1 MHREQRQ
8 KTRDL
13 LRARGI
19 QRALFAHPESVAWL
33 TGYAPPLDMGVNHFA
48 GGPALVWAEDGHF
61 TLLVQDGLAAHAGAF
76 DDEPDG
82 TLLTYRAYS
91 VDTPLDPTGH
101 EADVLRALADES
113 GGRSSLAVEL
123 DSITARLLHAAQ
135 SALPANTSL
144 VPCDGWLKP
153 LRMVKSSEE
162 IALMRATCALTDI
175 GHAAAR
181 ATVAPGMREID
192 VWMALQTAINQ
203 AAGHRVPLGNDC
215 TAGSRPFNIGAWPGD
230 VALRPNDSII
240 VDLSTRL
247 GSYWSD
253 SCMTY
258 YADGPTET
266 QAATHRF
273 IQSALDY
280 AISLVKPGAVAR
292 EIDAAVRAFVEAG
305 GYPVYP
311 HHTGHSVGVGP
322 HEEPRITPY
331 DQTVLQPGMIILLEP
346 GAYWPGQTGCRLEDA
361 LLVTADGCEI
371 LTRFDHTYPGQA

>member
-1 MHREQRQ
+1 MHREQRH

-13 LRARGI
+13 LHARGL

-33 TGYAPPLDMGVNHFA
+33 TGYAPPLDMGPHHFA

-61 TLLVQDGLAAHAGAF
+61 TLIVQDGLAGYAGAF
-76 DDEPDG
+76 ADEPDG
-82 TLLTYRAYS
+82 TLITYRAYS
-91 VDTPLDPTGH
+91 VETPLNPAGH
-101 EADVLRALADES
+101 EAEVLRALAQET
-113 GGRSSLAVEL
+113 GGNATLAVEL
-123 DSITARLLHAAQ
+123 DAITARLLDAAQ
-135 SALPANTSL
+135 AALAPNTPL
-144 VPCDGWLKP
+144 VACDGWLRP
-153 LRMVKSSEE
+153 LRMFKSDEE
-162 IALMRATCALTDI
+162 IALLRATCALADV

-181 ATVAPGMREID
+181 QAVAPGMREID

-215 TAGSRPFNIGAWPGD
+215 TAGTRAFNIGAWPGD
-230 VALRPNDSII
+230 VALRPGDSII

-247 GSYWSD
+247 GGYWSD

-258 YADGPTET
+258 YAGGPTET

-273 IQSALDY
+273 IQDALNY

-292 EIDAAVRAFVEAG
+292 EIDAAVRAFVDKG

-331 DQTVLQPGMIILLEP
+331 DQTVLQPGMVILLEP
-346 GAYWPGQTGCRLEDA
+346 GTYWPGETGCRLEDA

-371 LTRFDHTYPGQA
+371 LTRFDHTFPGQT